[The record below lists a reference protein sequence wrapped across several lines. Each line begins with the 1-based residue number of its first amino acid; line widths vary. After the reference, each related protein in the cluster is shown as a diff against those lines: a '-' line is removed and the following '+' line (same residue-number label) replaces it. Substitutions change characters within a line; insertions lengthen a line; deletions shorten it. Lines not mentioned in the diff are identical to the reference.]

1 MILSRSQF
9 LALSS
14 LFLLIWFRFESFFHS
29 LWLLNGAVAFLSA
42 LLFIP
47 LFKSVHGKSRY
58 VIASL
63 WLLISCV
70 LIADFIH
77 FSFLGKYSEAGFR
90 KEVDQVTSIVH
101 ERATRQVEI
110 LHDYA
115 DEVRE
120 ELNAIDVLSPGSI
133 FVRLQDRLGRKDY
146 SWAVYDDEGALLA
159 WKGEFATREIR
170 ILPES
175 EEISVYNALHQQFLR
190 LKQVALLKNLTFII
204 VVNKPI
210 AADYGIRTRYLRTY
224 NLLTDGLTIRPDL
237 LYNSQVKIPGS
248 SDLVIKNFTVTPEFS
263 VTVLL
268 KETQY
273 QEFLAHQNFKLH
285 WWFELAALLYLL
297 FGVSYSFFEFIG
309 ISGQQVS
316 SRTLWSSWLVIVLIS
331 SFGLVLVSEFSV
343 FGASSF
349 FKNTTFPGKWW
360 SQIASPGGLL
370 ISSFLAL
377 NVVWSLA
384 VLLWK
389 TKPIF
394 QWKHSWLNY
403 GWLFAV
409 SLVAGWLIQAYFGFI
424 KSVLV
429 HEPFNPIGDP
439 LFQATLTKG
448 PQVLGI
454 LWLDLSFLILV
465 GILFGIGLAPILR
478 TAKEFIRFLCLQ
490 ILTAALFLVS
500 LPQETSVPMITS
512 LLLFLGTGFFV
523 FFLPRLGNRFE
534 RMNLF
539 SRFLIALLLF
549 SIVSFVFHFTRFYF
563 ARNLRKEFI
572 EDSAK
577 QVREQDKVIQTIL
590 ASSRK
595 QLDEALL
602 RLSIDPKIP
611 DLAFRLWTRTDLA
624 RFGARS
630 SLEIYDEEGRLVNRF
645 SVNLPRLAIPILDTV
660 LEGGWGTERRF
671 VLLGNVRKPVH
682 FAVRDIPGVGYLVI
696 EAAQDY
702 ESLPFMAPTNPFQ
715 ELFRFHT
722 DATSALTPDL
732 NVYDFQ
738 WRPVFVS
745 RADLSLSTQQGQDLL
760 REKNSGWVQEKW
772 GERTYDV
779 YFFQVNTGYAALILP
794 AVAAYVHLVYL
805 IDLLVINLVWL
816 SVFSLI
822 FVTFF
827 RHYLIL
833 HFQAHAVAGFNF
845 FQKLMIAFVVF
856 SMIPMV
862 SFSLVMRNYAWEKE
876 IEEVTSRALNSFSVA
891 TKVVGDYLFFRAE
904 EQDVSREQLFSNELL
919 EWISQVTQQDVTFY
933 YNRHLLASSNR
944 ELYAA
949 GLLPEQMPGQTYV
962 DLFLKGQKYSISEAR
977 IGEFRFL
984 NVSGRIYTGRYRDE
998 VITIPFLIEERSLQ
1012 EEITELREYMMLVG
1026 AGLVLLAVMLGYF
1039 LANRFSQPVEVLIQG
1054 TSEMSRGNLSYRIR
1068 ERYRDEF
1075 RQLVNSFNAMA
1086 ASLDEQQTTLERRRA
1101 YIENILNNITTSVVS
1116 VDSTM
1121 NVATYNPAAVN
1132 LFRMPIPHSGP
1143 LENLVPDGP
1152 EWQSV
1157 AAALKSFVA
1166 NREKFGLKEVALR
1179 SVQQDAYLRMV
1190 YVPLFAEGKWNG
1202 AILLV
1207 EDITEI
1213 IRSNRLSAW
1222 AEMAR
1227 RVAHEVKNPLTPIQL
1242 SIEHLVRVYHDRSE
1256 NFGDVLRECSEAILK
1271 QVKTLRRLVSD
1282 FSQYGRPAVLNRTNV
1297 ALEPFLRE
1305 LISHYRFPEGIGVE
1319 TNIQEH
1325 LPAVK
1330 MDEDKI
1336 RGALMNIIENGL
1348 QAMNGNGRIVLK
1360 AEHTGDSAVQIQ
1372 IEDTGQGVPVEILP
1386 RLFEPYFSTKTGG
1399 TGLGLAIARKNIE
1412 DHGGKIQVESKEG
1425 KGTTVTITL
1434 PV

>member
-14 LFLLIWFRFESFFHS
+14 FFLLIWFRFESFFHS
-29 LWLLNGAVAFLSA
+29 FWLLNGAIALLSA

-47 LFKSVHGKSRY
+47 LFKSVHWRSLH

-63 WLLISCV
+63 WLLITSI
-70 LIADFIH
+70 LFADFIH
-77 FSFLGKYSEAGFR
+77 FSFLCKYSEAGFR
-90 KEVDQVTSIVH
+90 KEVDQVTAIVH
-101 ERATRQVEI
+101 QRATRQVDM
-110 LHDYA
+110 LRDNTK
-115 DEVRE
+115 EVRE

-133 FVRLQDRLGRKDY
+133 FVRLQDRLGKKDY

-159 WKGEFATREIR
+159 WNGEFSTREIR

-175 EEISVYNALHQQFLR
+175 EEISVYNALHQQFWR
-190 LKQVALLKNLTFII
+190 LKQVAILKNLTFII

-210 AADYGIRTRYLRTY
+210 AADYGIQTRYLRTY
-224 NLLTDGLTIRPDL
+224 NLLTDGLSIRPDL
-237 LYNSQVKIPGS
+237 LYNSQVTISRS
-248 SDLVIKNFTVTPEFS
+248 SDLVIKNFTVTPDFS
-263 VTVLL
+263 ISVLL
-268 KETQY
+268 KKTQY
-273 QEFLAHQNFKLH
+273 QEFLTHQNFRLH
-285 WWFELAALLYLL
+285 WWFELTALLYLL
-297 FGVSYSFFEFIG
+297 FGIIYSFFEFIG
-309 ISGQQVS
+309 ISGQHVS
-316 SRTLWSSWLVIVLIS
+316 SRSLWGNWLVIVLIAA
-331 SFGLVLVSEFSV
+331 FGLVLVSEFSA
-343 FGASSF
+343 FGSNWL
-349 FKNTTFPGKWW
+349 FKNSSLSGKWRA
-360 SQIASPGGLL
+360 QISSSGGLF
-370 ISSFLAL
+370 ITSFLAL
-377 NVVWSLA
+377 NVVWSFA

-389 TKPIF
+389 TKPSF
-394 QWKHSWLNY
+394 AWRYSWLNY

-409 SLVAGWLIQAYFGFI
+409 SLIAGWLIKGYLGFV
-424 KSVLV
+424 KSTLVLG
-429 HEPFNPIGDP
+429 PFDPVEGP
-439 LFQATLTKG
+439 LFQENLIHVI
-448 PQVLGI
+448 QILGN
-454 LWLDLSFLILV
+454 LWLDLSFLILI
-465 GILFGIGLAPILR
+465 GILSAIGLAPLLR
-478 TAKEFIRFLCLQ
+478 TRRDFVSFLTLQ
-490 ILTAALFLVS
+490 IVVAVLFLVS
-500 LPQETSVPMITS
+500 LPSVTSIPVITS
-512 LLLFLGTGFFV
+512 LILFFGTGLFV

-534 RMNLF
+534 RINLF

-549 SIVSFVFHFTRFYF
+549 SIVSFIFHFTRFHF
-563 ARNLRKEFI
+563 AGNLRKDFI
-572 EDSAK
+572 EQSAK
-577 QVREQDKVIQTIL
+577 QVRDQDKVIQRIL

-682 FAVRDIPGVGYLVI
+682 FAVRDITGVGYLVI

-702 ESLPFMAPTNPFQ
+702 ESLSFMAPTNPFQ

-722 DATSALTPDL
+722 DAYTAVTPDL

-760 REKNSGWVQEKW
+760 RQKNSGWVQEKW
-772 GERTYDV
+772 GGRTYDV
-779 YFFQVNTGYAALILP
+779 YFFDVTTGYAALILP
-794 AVAAYVHLVYL
+794 AVAAYVHLVHV
-805 IDLLVINLVWL
+805 IDLLLINLIWL

-833 HFQAHAVAGFNF
+833 HFQAQAVAGFNF

-856 SMIPMV
+856 SMVPIV

-891 TKVVGDYLFFRAE
+891 TKVVGDYLFYRAE

-1012 EEITELREYMMLVG
+1012 EEIAELREYMMLVG
-1026 AGLVLLAVMLGYF
+1026 AGLVLLAVLLGYS
-1039 LANRFSQPVEVLIQG
+1039 LANRFSQPVEVLIHG
-1054 TSEMSRGNLSYRIR
+1054 TGEMSRGNLTYRIQ

-1086 ASLDEQQTTLERRRA
+1086 ASLDEQQTALERRRA
-1101 YIENILNNITTSVVS
+1101 YIENILNNITTAVVS
-1116 VDSTM
+1116 VDSII
-1121 NVATYNPAAVN
+1121 NVATYNPAAVS
-1132 LFRMPIPHSGP
+1132 LFRMPTPYSGP

-1157 AAALKSFVA
+1157 ATALRAFIA
-1166 NREKFGLKEVALR
+1166 NREHFGLKEVALR
-1179 SVQQDAYLRMV
+1179 SGQQESYLRMV
-1190 YVPLFAEGKWNG
+1190 YVPLFTEGNWSG
-1202 AILLV
+1202 SILLV

-1256 NFGDVLRECSEAILK
+1256 NFSDVLRECSDAILK

-1282 FSQYGRPAVLNRTNV
+1282 FSLYGRPAVLNKTDV
-1297 ALEPFLRE
+1297 DLEPFLKE
-1305 LISHYRFPEGIGVE
+1305 LISHYRFPEGIGVH
-1319 TNIQEH
+1319 TNIDED
-1325 LPAVK
+1325 LPTVRI
-1330 MDEDKI
+1330 DPDKI

-1348 QAMNGNGRIVLK
+1348 QAMNGNGKIVLK
-1360 AEHTGDSAVQIQ
+1360 AERTPDSSVRIQIQ
-1372 IEDTGQGVPVEILP
+1372 DTGQGVPPDILP

-1434 PV
+1434 PI